1 MQHIEANIPTVLS
14 PGTAGRKR
22 KLSPDQER
30 LFAGFILAK
39 NEQNEIVDLSSALGF
54 LEDHLDVQLSRST
67 VHNVLHKL
75 GFSSRVMQTSRSGYK
90 LDKEEMIKMAKN
102 WLNARTDDGFFDVH
116 PSELGSID
124 FAFTL
129 QPPFCPRSFARR
141 NG

>member
-1 MQHIEANIPTVLS
+1 MPASFWP
-14 PGTAGRKR
+14 KM
-22 KLSPDQER
+22 
-30 LFAGFILAK
+30 
-39 NEQNEIVDLSSALGF
+39 IVDLSSALGF

-124 FAFTL
+124 FTFTS
-129 QPPFCPRSFARR
+129 QRTYRPRSFARR